1 MNKSAELIINQY
13 IKPDEPV
20 IIGISGGPDSV
31 YLLLQAL
38 KKTSNVIVAHI
49 NHKTRGRANTLD
61 QKFVEGLA
69 KNHNLTFELHTVEH
83 RVSGNQE
90 QYYRR
95 ERYAF
100 FEKLREKYKAQWIL
114 VAHHLND
121 NIETVLFNLTKGS
134 FLDGLTGMEAVNHR
148 RHILRPL
155 IFTTKD
161 EILTHLHKTKTPYRK
176 DKTNDDTDYSRNR
189 IRHNVIPELKSI
201 NENLEQTFAG
211 NIVNLQELKEYFDDV
226 TATWIDRNHHKNY
239 LSLAEFKKIHPIL
252 QKNVI
257 YQLYAHIYGE
267 GKKINQKHLEQILK
281 IIHQSASNRKKE
293 FGKTHYLSIQKKDGQ
308 KVISITRK
316 KGEAEGKYA

>member
-1 MNKSAELIINQY
+1 MSKSAESIITRY

-31 YLLLQAL
+31 YLLLQTL
-38 KKTSNVIVAHI
+38 KRTSNVIVAHI

-69 KNHNLTFELHTVEH
+69 KNHNLTFELHTVEY
-83 RVSGNQE
+83 RESGNQE

-134 FLDGLTGMEAVNHR
+134 FLDGLTGMEAENHR

-176 DKTNDDTDYSRNR
+176 DKTNDNTDYSRNR

-226 TATWIDRNHHKNY
+226 TTTWIDRNHHKNY

-257 YQLYAHIYGE
+257 YQLYADIYGE

-293 FGKTHYLSIQKKDGQ
+293 FGKTHYLSIQKKGGQ

-316 KGEAEGKYA
+316 KGDT